1 MQLAA
6 TGRLARWDRLFE
18 LTSVVPLGA
27 FVAIHTLDYS
37 RVLFGAAEIGS
48 RRHPSV
54 LALALEA
61 SFVWLPLL
69 GHTLYSF
76 VIWRRRRATEARSAL
91 TLAHRIAGV
100 AVGLFLADHFVRF
113 RLPILTGRAHPGDS
127 VLRLAAELSS
137 TRGGVPWV
145 AALHLAGTV
154 AIAFHLALGLRRIA
168 DRSERL
174 RGSPVVRA
182 SCVGAGVVTGFLGV
196 LTILRLAAGA

>member
-1 MQLAA
+1 VQPAA
-6 TGRLARWDRLFE
+6 TGRLARWDRAFE

-27 FVAIHTLDYS
+27 FVVIHTLDYS
-37 RVLFGAAEIGS
+37 RVLFGVTEIGS

-54 LALALEA
+54 AALVAEA
-61 SFVWLPLL
+61 SFVWLPLVAHAL
-69 GHTLYSF
+69 FSF
-76 VIWRRRRATEARSAL
+76 TVWRRRRRTEASSASA
-91 TLAHRIAGV
+91 LAHRIAGV
-100 AVGLFLADHFVRF
+100 VVGLFVADHFVRF

-127 VLRLAAELSS
+127 VLMLAAELSS

-145 AALHLAGTV
+145 AALHLAGMV
-154 AIAFHLALGLRRIA
+154 AVAFHLAMGLRRIA

-182 SCVGAGVVTGFLGV
+182 SCIGAGVVAGFLGV